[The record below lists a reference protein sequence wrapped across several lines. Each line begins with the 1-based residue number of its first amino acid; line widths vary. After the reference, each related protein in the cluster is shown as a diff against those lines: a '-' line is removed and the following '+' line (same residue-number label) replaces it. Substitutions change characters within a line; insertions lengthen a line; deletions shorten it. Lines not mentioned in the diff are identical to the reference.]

1 MSVSWLTLSDMLMFK
16 HFQCTL
22 EIKGR
27 DTVSVLDL
35 RLFEEKCSKVC
46 GRLARKNVEGKASVY
61 GVYIFISVK
70 GFVNWR
76 MRKQAFLLGGVLRIN
91 TLGNLQYSN

>member
-1 MSVSWLTLSDMLMFK
+1 MFVSWLALSDMLMFK

-35 RLFEEKCSKVC
+35 RLFEEKC
-46 GRLARKNVEGKASVY
+46 
-61 GVYIFISVK
+61 
-70 GFVNWR
+70 
-76 MRKQAFLLGGVLRIN
+76 
-91 TLGNLQYSN
+91 